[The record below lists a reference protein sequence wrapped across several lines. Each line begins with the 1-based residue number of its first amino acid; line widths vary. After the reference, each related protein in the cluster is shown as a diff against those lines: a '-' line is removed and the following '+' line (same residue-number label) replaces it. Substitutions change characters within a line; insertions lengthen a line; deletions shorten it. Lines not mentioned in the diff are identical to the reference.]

1 MATKT
6 RTPKRAARK
15 QKTTGQ
21 SRQTT
26 RLWLMYPPR
35 LITQP
40 LIWQLGR
47 KFDVITNVRQASVAD
62 EIGLVCLE
70 LDGQRAEIKS
80 AINWLEKTGVRVEPI
95 EINVIES

>member
-6 RTPKRAARK
+6 RTPKSAARK
-15 QKTTGQ
+15 KKTTGQ

-70 LDGQRAEIKS
+70 LDGRRAEIKS
-80 AINWLEKTGVRVEPI
+80 AIKWLEKTGVRVEPI